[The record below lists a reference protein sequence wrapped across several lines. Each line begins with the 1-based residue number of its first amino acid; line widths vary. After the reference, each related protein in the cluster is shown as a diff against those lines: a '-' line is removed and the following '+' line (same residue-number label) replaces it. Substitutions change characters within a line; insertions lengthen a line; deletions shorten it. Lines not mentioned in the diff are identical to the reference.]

1 MFKVIEI
8 DKIKSGKNIRNEMDD
23 GINELMQSIQ
33 ANGLI
38 NPILVKRI
46 AGGKYEVIAGHR
58 RFEAVKRLLQ
68 DFIECNI
75 AEDEILQNQFTAYVS
90 LAIRRQRIHYI
101 KKKKR
106 LSDTEML
113 FSPLHTSMPSEDDPF
128 EKLLEYDALMN
139 ALRQIREKEREIVLA
154 RVIEEKPFTE
164 IAQEMGMTYKAVT
177 QLYYRIMKRLK
188 AYMEGVDNG

>member
-1 MFKVIEI
+1 MLPRN
-8 DKIKSGKNIRNEMDD
+8 SNIT
-23 GINELMQSIQ
+23 
-33 ANGLI
+33 
-38 NPILVKRI
+38 
-46 AGGKYEVIAGHR
+46 
-58 RFEAVKRLLQ
+58 
-68 DFIECNI
+68 
-75 AEDEILQNQFTAYVS
+75 EDEILQNQFTAYVS

-106 LSDTEML
+106 VSDTEML
-113 FSPLHTSMPSEDDPF
+113 FSPLHTSMPSGDDPF

-177 QLYYRIMKRLK
+177 HLYYRVLKRLK
-188 AYMEGVDNG
+188 VHMEGVDNE